1 MGSDGKEIEEV
12 LRLKKR
18 RLRELQKDLARL
30 GYDAPPALR
39 TEEEDLR
46 NELEKERRIL
56 EPVMK
61 GELSDEA
68 LAALRAYGLPASI
81 ASALQNFEARLYDWR
96 REFLAFRDQQS
107 RLRETEHSERETRQ
121 QETDKQREHVNIRL
135 TRIEAYI
142 MGVGALLVVIGLYIV
157 LGPLWAQLATG
168 R

>member
-1 MGSDGKEIEEV
+1 MGSDEREIEEV
-12 LRLKKR
+12 LRLKRR
-18 RLRELQKDLARL
+18 RLNELQKDLARL

-46 NELEKERRIL
+46 KALEKDRRIL
-56 EPVMK
+56 EPVIK

-107 RLRETEHSERETRQ
+107 RLRETENTERETRQ
-121 QETDKQREHVNIRL
+121 QETDKQREHVNGKLI
-135 TRIEAYI
+135 RIELYVRLI
-142 MGVGALLVVIGLYIV
+142 GGVLFLFCIVFALYLV
-157 LGPLWAQLATG
+157 G